1 MLSSV
6 LPVLMR
12 SPPMTRGYS
21 LPSWPFT
28 LSIAARIACAF
39 SSLVKSVKGSLRN
52 SVDMIKFGCARL
64 RRALS
69 LDFDNEARQRRAYL
83 SSPLAGLL
91 QFFDFAFDNLAL
103 ERRHAI
109 KKNDAIA
116 VVRFVQHAAR
126 GEFSSVQL
134 EFLSIN

>member
-1 MLSSV
+1 SV
-6 LPVLMR
+6 N
-12 SPPMTRGYS
+12 
-21 LPSWPFT
+21 
-28 LSIAARIACAF
+28 
-39 SSLVKSVKGSLRN
+39 GSLRN

-109 KKNDAIA
+109 KKNDAVA

-126 GEFSSVQL
+126 GELSSVQL
-134 EFLSIN
+134 EFLSINVMRAHDCSQLALDAEEYPGKGQTTFIAILLAFLS